1 MDFVWLERVCEAH
14 LVAEM
19 GPYLSVSPRHDS
31 VVVPGVPFGRD
42 VSFRLDLRSSAN
54 DKGIVQDVEIDR
66 TVQLPNPFGVAID
79 GAKGDLGWESRVS
92 RRQRDKW
99 GKKGLNTTCGLHRHV
114 GEGQVGHVETTG
126 GVAAQMN

>member
-1 MDFVWLERVCEAH
+1 MDFVWFERVCEAH

-31 VVVPGVPFGRD
+31 VVIPGVPFGRD

-54 DKGIVQDVEIDR
+54 DKAIVQDVEIDR

-79 GAKGDLGWESRVS
+79 GAKGDLGWESRLAGGREMS
-92 RRQRDKW
+92 GGRR
-99 GKKGLNTTCGLHRHV
+99 
-114 GEGQVGHVETTG
+114 
-126 GVAAQMN
+126 A